1 MTAWATFQDL
11 EDLNMKYEE
20 LQKKVVQ
27 WAKDRGI
34 LENSTAIKQIHKT
47 REELYE
53 TLSALK
59 DLEDGK
65 ESMLEVADGIGDM
78 LVTII
83 LLANIVG
90 LDSVDCLAD
99 AYEEIKNRKG
109 KMVDGLFVKEKKEDD
124 KYADDLILTK
134 KDKANIERKERML
147 EAEKEDRKYKP
158 KIFNL

>member
-1 MTAWATFQDL
+1 MTAWAIFQGL
-11 EDLNMKYEE
+11 GDLNMKYEE
-20 LQKKVVQ
+20 LQKKVIQ
-27 WAKDRGI
+27 WAKDRKI
-34 LENSTAIKQIHKT
+34 LANSTAIKQIHKT

-53 TLSALK
+53 TLTALR
-59 DLEDGK
+59 DLEEGK

-109 KMVDGLFVKEKKEDD
+109 KMVNGLFV
-124 KYADDLILTK
+124 
-134 KDKANIERKERML
+134 
-147 EAEKEDRKYKP
+147 
-158 KIFNL
+158 

>member
-1 MTAWATFQDL
+1 MMVWATFQGL
-11 EDLNMKYEE
+11 EDLSNNMKGTYSYSNRHRMHIFMSYEK
-20 LQKKVVQ
+20 LQEKVIE
-27 WAKDRGI
+27 WAKDRNI

-53 TLSALK
+53 TLSALR
-59 DLEDGK
+59 DLEQGR
-65 ESMLEVADGIGDM
+65 ESILEVADGIGDM

-109 KMVDGLFVKEKKEDD
+109 KMVDGLFVKDE
-124 KYADDLILTK
+124 
-134 KDKANIERKERML
+134 
-147 EAEKEDRKYKP
+147 
-158 KIFNL
+158 

>member
-1 MTAWATFQDL
+1 MTAWAIFQGL
-11 EDLNMKYEE
+11 GDLNMKYEE
-20 LQKKVVQ
+20 LQKKVIQ
-27 WAKDRGI
+27 WAKGRNI

-53 TLSALK
+53 TLGALR

-65 ESMLEVADGIGDM
+65 ESILDVADGIGDM

-90 LDSVDCLAD
+90 LDSVDCLED

-109 KMVDGLFVKEKKEDD
+109 KMVDGFFVKEK
-124 KYADDLILTK
+124 
-134 KDKANIERKERML
+134 
-147 EAEKEDRKYKP
+147 
-158 KIFNL
+158 